1 MPAEPETHGLL
12 ARAEE
17 LERTGDPAAA
27 ELAYA
32 EVFRSAWR
40 ARQPQHLA
48 VALRKQAHLRC
59 RRGAHEDARDLAVLA
74 FEIADRMG
82 QEGELAWAENQL
94 AVIFHHMQR
103 WGEARRHYQRALAR
117 AREGGDDAL
126 VGFTCLNLGVVAQ
139 MRGNL
144 GEARPLYLE
153 SIAASTRAGESVS
166 AAFGYNNLGLLAR
179 DRREWLDARLF
190 FERGIE
196 IAQRVG
202 HENLEAL
209 MQANRAEPLIHMGEL
224 AEARASLE
232 RAAELAAR
240 TGNARA
246 ATDACRLR
254 GVVAR
259 LEGDLAGA
267 ERHVMRALAGAE
279 SAQLRL
285 ELAEGLEELGR
296 IRLAQGR
303 TPLALS
309 AVRQARDTFREL
321 GARLYAERAGDLAEE
336 IEAGLGRPTTPA
348 GPPP

>member
-1 MPAEPETHGLL
+1 
-12 ARAEE
+12 
-17 LERTGDPAAA
+17 
-27 ELAYA
+27 
-32 EVFRSAWR
+32 
-40 ARQPQHLA
+40 
-48 VALRKQAHLRC
+48 
-59 RRGAHEDARDLAVLA
+59 
-74 FEIADRMG
+74 
-82 QEGELAWAENQL
+82 
-94 AVIFHHMQR
+94 MQR

-117 AREGGDDAL
+117 ARGGGDDAL

-139 MRGNL
+139 MRGDL

-224 AEARASLE
+224 AEAQASLE

-259 LEGDLAGA
+259 LEGDLGGA
-267 ERHVMRALAGAE
+267 ERHVMKALAGAE

-321 GARLYAERAGDLAEE
+321 GARLYAERAAELAEE